1 MEVIVLLI
9 LMLRSVPSTV
19 KITTFHPTPYRVK
32 TTSNLSCHLNIV
44 FISSGENLLKIPFTF
59 CNLSFQIMTLSFRP
73 RVYKI
78 QLLDRC
84 MIVPQWLKQI
94 KLSWTLQHAL
104 SNNAVSRARHFFI
117 GNNEH
122 IKSYCSPPFYFSVG
136 IN

>member
-1 MEVIVLLI
+1 MNKLNSEIIVPLVLI
-9 LMLRSVPSTV
+9 LRSVPRTV

-59 CNLSFQIMTLSFRP
+59 CNLSFRP

-84 MIVPQWLKQI
+84 MIVSQWLKQI

-104 SNNAVSRARHFFI
+104 SNNAVSRPRHFFI